1 MAAINQEL
9 MGRFLLAITFV
20 FWVGLMVY
28 FIYSFFGGNAAP
40 SPVFEPEHVVARG
53 WQSWVSEPDAI
64 TGVESR
70 LVVTRGVMVGGDS
83 RVSQYN
89 DDPTL
94 ILRCES
100 NEFDIIV
107 HWGGRYVADN
117 ISWYLVPRIP
127 TVLRF
132 DDESPINASSA
143 ESADNR
149 FMFLKKSNK
158 FVERLSDAGRM
169 TVRIT
174 NFDDDRMTAQF
185 AVVGLAEHWDDLPC
199 VR

>member
-1 MAAINQEL
+1 MVAINKQL
-9 MGRFLLAITFV
+9 VGRFLYAILV
-20 FWVGLMVY
+20 VLWVGLMFY
-28 FIYSFFGGNAAP
+28 LFYIFFGRNVAP
-40 SPVFEPEHVVARG
+40 SPVFDPEHVVARG

-70 LVVTRGVMVGGDS
+70 LVVTRGVMVGEDP
-83 RVSQYN
+83 RVSQYR

-117 ISWYLVPRIP
+117 ISWYLLPSIP

-149 FMFLKKSNK
+149 SMFLKKSNK
-158 FVERLSDAGRM
+158 FVERLSDASQM
-169 TVRIT
+169 TVRMT

-185 AVVGLAEHWDDLPC
+185 AVVGLAEHWDDLQC
-199 VR
+199 MR